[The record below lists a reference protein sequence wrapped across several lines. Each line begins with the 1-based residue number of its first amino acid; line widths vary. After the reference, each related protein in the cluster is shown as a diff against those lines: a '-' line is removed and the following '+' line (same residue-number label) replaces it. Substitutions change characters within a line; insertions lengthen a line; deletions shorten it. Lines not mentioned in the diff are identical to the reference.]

1 LAATLRSLRLHRAGE
16 RGDFLAVPETVLKG
30 SSLDLAART
39 LTLGELSL
47 ASGIGLNP
55 LAAKLAATVK
65 GLPLVPLQ
73 GYITDR
79 LHLVVNDGT
88 ASAAG
93 ELTVAAGG
101 PASSASFTGRAS
113 VDRLATVDAH
123 AAEDL
128 VKWDSLVFTGV
139 SFASEPFR
147 LEIADVTLA
156 GLASKV
162 ILAADGAIAFV
173 DRSVSPEFRMD
184 VTGLAGSVSG
194 LSSLASTAAD
204 VDLRATLN
212 GQAPVSLTGRVNM
225 LAGNLFLDIKVAAR
239 DLDLPPVS
247 PYSGVYAGYAIQRG
261 KLDVDLAYKIAQ
273 GRLEAQN
280 KVELDQFDFGEKVA
294 SPKATHL
301 PVRLAISLLKDREG
315 RITLNLP
322 VSGSLDDPKF
332 RVGRII
338 LKMIVNLLAKVA
350 TSPFSLLGSLFGGSS
365 AELDTVA
372 FAPGAATLDD
382 TARGRLDILAKALN
396 DRPGLRL
403 EIAGRTDEA
412 ADREGLRR
420 IGLERAIRREKLDDL
435 VRKGGTT
442 PSLDAVTVEPA
453 EYDEY
458 LTRAYK
464 HGKFAK
470 PRNFLG
476 IAKKE
481 PAPEMERLPLASL
494 DPSPDALRHL
504 ATARAEAVQ
513 GYLLQTGKVKA
524 DQLFIVGPSGAAPA
538 AKGKGP
544 TTRIDLSLK

>member
-1 LAATLRSLRLHRAGE
+1 MAATLRSLRLHRAGE

-322 VSGSLDDPKF
+322 VSGALDDPKF

-350 TSPFSLLGSLFGGSS
+350 TSLFSLLGSLFGGSS

-382 TARGRLDILAKALN
+382 TVRGRLDILAKALN

-420 IGLERAIRREKLDDL
+420 IGLERAIKREKLDDL
-435 VRKGGTT
+435 VRKGGTA

-481 PAPEMERLPLASL
+481 PAPEMERLLLASL

>member
-1 LAATLRSLRLHRAGE
+1 MAATLRSLRLHRAGE

-30 SSLDLAART
+30 SSRSTWPHGPSRSESCRSRAP
-39 LTLGELSL
+39 
-47 ASGIGLNP
+47 ASRS
-55 LAAKLAATVK
+55 LAATVK

-162 ILAADGAIAFV
+162 ILAADSAIAFV

-194 LSSLASTAAD
+194 LSSLALTAAD

-212 GQAPVSLTGRVNM
+212 GQAPVSLTGKVNM
-225 LAGNLFLDIKVAAR
+225 LAGNLFLDI
-239 DLDLPPVS
+239 
-247 PYSGVYAGYAIQRG
+247 
-261 KLDVDLAYKIAQ
+261 
-273 GRLEAQN
+273 
-280 KVELDQFDFGEKVA
+280 KVA

-301 PVRLAISLLKDREG
+301 PVRLAISLLKHREG

-338 LKMIVNLLAKVA
+338 LKVIVNLLAKVA

-412 ADREGLRR
+412 A
-420 IGLERAIRREKLDDL
+420 
-435 VRKGGTT
+435 
-442 PSLDAVTVEPA
+442 

-458 LTRAYK
+458 LTPAYK

-481 PAPEMERLPLASL
+481 PAPEMERLLRASL

-538 AKGKGP
+538 AKGKGDFSAV
-544 TTRIDLSLK
+544 TSIDEVIGSYVAAEAAAGAVKSGEAAVYTKGEVSLALAGTGRGVVIGFDFGKLDIERTHR

>member
-1 LAATLRSLRLHRAGE
+1 MAATLRSLRLHRAGE

-47 ASGIGLNP
+47 AGGIGLNP

-204 VDLRATLN
+204 IDLRATLN
-212 GQAPVSLTGRVNM
+212 GQAPVSLTGKVNM
-225 LAGNLFLDIKVAAR
+225 LAGNLFLDI
-239 DLDLPPVS
+239 
-247 PYSGVYAGYAIQRG
+247 
-261 KLDVDLAYKIAQ
+261 
-273 GRLEAQN
+273 
-280 KVELDQFDFGEKVA
+280 KVA

-301 PVRLAISLLKDREG
+301 PVRLAI
-315 RITLNLP
+315 
-322 VSGSLDDPKF
+322 
-332 RVGRII
+332 
-338 LKMIVNLLAKVA
+338 
-350 TSPFSLLGSLFGGSS
+350 SLLGSLFGGSS

-396 DRPGLRL
+396 DRPGLWL
-403 EIAGRTDEA
+403 EIA
-412 ADREGLRR
+412 DR
-420 IGLERAIRREKLDDL
+420 
-435 VRKGGTT
+435 
-442 PSLDAVTVEPA
+442 TVEPA

-481 PAPEMERLPLASL
+481 PAPEMERLLLASL

-513 GYLLQTGKVKA
+513 GYLLQNGKVKA

-538 AKGKGP
+538 AKGKGDFSAV
-544 TTRIDLSLK
+544 TSIDEVIGSYVAAEAAAGAVKSGEAAVYTKGEVSLALAGTGRGVVIGFDFGKLDIERTHR

>member
-88 ASAAG
+88 ASAGG

-123 AAEDL
+123 AAADL

-273 GRLEAQN
+273 GRL
-280 KVELDQFDFGEKVA
+280 
-294 SPKATHL
+294 
-301 PVRLAISLLKDREG
+301 
-315 RITLNLP
+315 
-322 VSGSLDDPKF
+322 
-332 RVGRII
+332 
-338 LKMIVNLLAKVA
+338 
-350 TSPFSLLGSLFGGSS
+350 
-365 AELDTVA
+365 
-372 FAPGAATLDD
+372 
-382 TARGRLDILAKALN
+382 DILAKALN

-420 IGLERAIRREKLDDL
+420 IGLERAIKCEKLDDL

-481 PAPEMERLPLASL
+481 PAPEMERPLLASL

-513 GYLLQTGKVKA
+513 GYPLQTGKVKA